1 MSGTLLDDS
10 IDHFQCPRLTD
21 SLSCVI
27 VSLPTVQQSCVAL
40 HKTITSFIGPKRA
53 PRVITELVNRANVHF
68 ISQNLRASEWF
79 PSFNE
84 FRQHQ
89 LTSSSSASFARNFFL
104 SPAFASGLTYSTSL
118 CDSLLINQYFNSH
131 IKSILREFIFASW
144 KDVRCDIAHRDVV
157 WKWTLFS

>member
-1 MSGTLLDDS
+1 MCLTVAYAYYFLC
-10 IDHFQCPRLTD
+10 CP
-21 SLSCVI
+21 
-27 VSLPTVQQSCVAL
+27 QSCVAL
-40 HKTITSFIGPKRA
+40 HKTIASFIGPKRA

-68 ISQNLRASEWF
+68 VSQNLRASDWF

-89 LTSSSSASFARNFFL
+89 LASSSSASFARNFFM

-118 CDSLLINQYFNSH
+118 CDSLLINQYFNPH

-144 KDVRCDIAHRDVV
+144 KDVRCLYASLTSPCRVEVAI
-157 WKWTLFS
+157 S